1 MDLVIEK
8 YGKVDILVNNAGILE
23 EGLKPIDRFSD
34 EDLDRIIE
42 TNEKELCV
50 ACVLHHRRC
59 RQEHLS

>member
-34 EDLDRIIE
+34 EDLDRIVE
-42 TNEKELCV
+42 TKKELCV